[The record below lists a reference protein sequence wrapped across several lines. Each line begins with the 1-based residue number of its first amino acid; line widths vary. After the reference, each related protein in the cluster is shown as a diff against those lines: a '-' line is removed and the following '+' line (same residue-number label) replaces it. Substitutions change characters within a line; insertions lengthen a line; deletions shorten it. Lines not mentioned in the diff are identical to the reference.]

1 MKFNLLKITVP
12 SLLAAAALLTC
23 QTGLA
28 DDKSADPSVLSSVAM
43 RFAAQDSAAEVPDFQ
58 QHVVPLLGKL
68 GCNGRACHGS
78 FQGRGGFRLSLFGYD
93 FESDHDELYGRIDPE
108 VPADSLI
115 LQKALMQIQHE
126 GGQRIKEGSWE
137 HHLLNSW
144 IKGGAN
150 GELEDAPTLT
160 KLEVTPS
167 EILFSASGQ
176 EQQLTAIAVWS
187 NGVKEDVTALCRF
200 QTNDDQIADVSQ
212 DGRVTGG
219 DSGDT
224 HVVAFYDSAVVP
236 VPVIR
241 PVTDQFGDKYPD
253 VPTPTKIDELVVHK
267 LQKIG
272 IVQSDLCTDAEF
284 LRRVSLDVTGTLP
297 TPAEVREFLA
307 DTSADK
313 RSRKI
318 DELLE
323 RPGYVAWWTTRLCD
337 FTGNS
342 DDKLNNV
349 TPVRQEASKQWYAW
363 IEKRVRENVPYDD
376 IVEGIVMAVSR
387 DPGESYKEYCENVSK
402 LYTKDGPGA
411 DGYADRQSLPHFWAR
426 QNFQT
431 SEDRVIGF
439 AYTFLGTRIQ
449 CAQCHKHPF
458 DQWTQQDYK
467 SFEGFF
473 KGTVGRQNTRPDAKK
488 EYDAMVASFEG
499 TSGLKGNDL
508 RRVLSDKV
516 VKGETIPLAEVY
528 SVPAK
533 ATSVRQDKN
542 KKSKNGKPDRNAVAP
557 PTAKILAGPVVDL
570 TEYEDIRQP
579 LMDWLRSPDNPLFAK
594 AFVNRVWANYFNVGI
609 VQPSDDLNLA
619 NPPVNAPLLDYLAKG
634 FIEHKFDM
642 KWLHRE
648 ILNSRTYQLSWI
660 PNSTN
665 RKDERNFSRAV
676 PRRLPA
682 EIAYDM
688 MAQATRN
695 DAKNAEFVTNVEKRA
710 IAIPGAGLRGR
721 NGNAADYA
729 LTVFGRSIRE
739 SNCDC
744 DRTEEPSLLQTI
756 FVRNDGQILA
766 MMDENDGWLAQV
778 AADNNLKFTRKSQ
791 ADQNGSGGNA
801 KQRAAQS
808 RQFKMQIEQKKEQI
822 AEAEKSGNSKR
833 AAALEDQLKKIKK
846 VAKRQGMLAAEDDD
860 ENSATN
866 SEPAATGI
874 TEGPSSTWN
883 ATDVIDE
890 AYLRSVSRFPTA
902 DEMQTAQTYIAE
914 SADPLDGIRGVLWAL
929 MNTREF
935 IVNH

>member
-1 MKFNLLKITVP
+1 MLLNRLIRSACSVVALSLVCP
-12 SLLAAAALLTC
+12 SEAGLVQEAATDAV
-23 QTGLA
+23 
-28 DDKSADPSVLSSVAM
+28 KRESVIL
-43 RFAAQDSAAEVPDFQ
+43 RFAQADAAVDVPDFK

-93 FESDHDELYGRIDPE
+93 FDADHDEIYGRVDPE
-108 VPADSLI
+108 VPAASVF
-115 LQKALMQIQHE
+115 LQKPLMQVQHE
-126 GGQRIKEGSWE
+126 GGQRLKEGTWE
-137 HHLLNSW
+137 HHLLRRW
-144 IKGGAN
+144 IESGSSGQVENPAI
-150 GELEDAPTLT
+150 LT

-167 EILFSASGQ
+167 EILFSEDGQ
-176 EQQLTAIAVWS
+176 QQQLKAVAIWS
-187 NGVKEDVTALCRF
+187 DGPTEDVTALCRF
-200 QTNDDQIADVSQ
+200 QTNDDQIADITA
-212 DGRVTGG
+212 DGLVHSGL
-219 DSGDT
+219 SGDT

-241 PVTDQFGDKYPD
+241 PVTDQFGDRYPTT
-253 VPTPTKIDELVVHK
+253 PTHTKIDELVVQK
-267 LQKIG
+267 LRKVG
-272 IVQSDLCTDAEF
+272 IVQSDLCSDGEF

-297 TPAEVREFLA
+297 TSKEVREFLA
-307 DTSADK
+307 ETSADK

-349 TPVRQEASKQWYAW
+349 TPVRPEASKQWYAW
-363 IEKRVRENVPYDD
+363 IEKRIRENMPYDD

-387 DPGESYKEYCENVSK
+387 DPGESYEQYCENVSM
-402 LYTKDGPGA
+402 LYTKEGPGA
-411 DGYADRQSLPHFWAR
+411 AAYADRASLPHFWAR

-473 KGTVGRQNTRPDAKK
+473 KGTVGRQNARPDAKK
-488 EYDAMVASFEG
+488 EYDAMVASFDG
-499 TSGLKGNDL
+499 TEGLKGNDL
-508 RRVLSDKV
+508 RKILSEKV

-528 SVPAK
+528 SVRVKSTPTK
-533 ATSVRQDKN
+533 QDKN
-542 KKSKNGKPDRNAVAP
+542 RKPKNGKPDRNQVAP
-557 PTAKILAGPVVDL
+557 VTAKILAGPVVDL
-570 TEYEDIRQP
+570 TKYEDVRQP

-609 VQPSDDLNLA
+609 VQPADDMNLA

-634 FIEHKFDM
+634 FIEHEFDM

-665 RKDERNFSRAV
+665 RHDERNFSRAV

-688 MAQATRN
+688 MTHVTRN
-695 DAKNAEFVTNVEKRA
+695 DAKNTAFVTELDKRA
-710 IAIPGAGLRGR
+710 VAIPGAALKAR
-721 NGNAADYA
+721 NGNPADYA

-766 MMDENDGWLAQV
+766 MMDDAEGWLVQV
-778 AADNNLKFTRKSQ
+778 AAENNLKFTRKSQ
-791 ADQNGSGGNA
+791 FDQNDAGGKA
-801 KQRAAQS
+801 KQKAGQT
-808 RQFKMQIEQKKEQI
+808 RQFKVQIEQKKEQI
-822 AEAEKSGNSKR
+822 AEAEKSGNTKR
-833 AAALEDQLKKIKK
+833 ATVLADQLKKIRKE
-846 VAKRQGMLAAEDDD
+846 AKRAGALAPEDDD
-860 ENSATN
+860 ES
-866 SEPAATGI
+866 PAAASESPA
-874 TEGPSSTWN
+874 TEVASVVPSTWN
-883 ATDVIDE
+883 SNDVINE

-914 SADPLDGIRGVLWAL
+914 STDPIDGVRGVLWAL